1 MKVEETRAEQTPGG
15 PGPEPGAKRKTLLP
29 LPRSQSGQRAV
40 MVIAVMAIAASAT
53 VTTLSIRRGW
63 SGMQRPQA
71 QPHRMPIIERG
82 GKTLLWAKGD
92 TVNLETS
99 DTLWFDMTD
108 ALVDPKKFQYGIG
121 KDSIPA
127 IDDPV
132 YVDPDD
138 PRLID
143 FGILADHP
151 IFGYEVDGIA
161 RGYSP
166 ILLGRHE
173 LVNDR
178 FGDKPVTVGW

>member
-1 MKVEETRAEQTPGG
+1 
-15 PGPEPGAKRKTLLP
+15 
-29 LPRSQSGQRAV
+29 
-40 MVIAVMAIAASAT
+40 MVIARMAIAASAT
-53 VTTLSIRRGW
+53 VTAVSIQRARP
-63 SGMQRPQA
+63 GMQRRQA
-71 QPHRMPIIERG
+71 PPHTKPIIERA
-82 GKTLLWAKGD
+82 GKTLLWAKED
-92 TVNLETS
+92 PES
-99 DTLWFDMTD
+99 RETLWFDMTD

-121 KDSIPA
+121 KDSIHS

-138 PRLID
+138 PRLEN
-143 FGILADHP
+143 FGILGDHP

>member
-1 MKVEETRAEQTPGG
+1 MNPDDTTARRTGDGSDENA
-15 PGPEPGAKRKTLLP
+15 GAKRETLLP
-29 LPRSQSGQRAV
+29 LPKSQSGQRAV
-40 MVIAVMAIAASAT
+40 MVIALLTIAASAT
-53 VTTLSIRRGW
+53 VTAVSIQRARP
-63 SGMQRPQA
+63 GMQRPQA
-71 QPHRMPIIERG
+71 PPHTRAIIQRD
-82 GKTLLWAKGD
+82 GKTLLWAKED
-92 TVNLETS
+92 PES
-99 DTLWFDMTD
+99 RETLWFDMTG

-138 PRLID
+138 PRLIQ

-161 RGYSP
+161 RGYST